1 MNKPQT
7 AQATL
12 NNPKLIEEY
21 GSSHGSFYYGR
32 TFNPGPDANVSIRSD
47 TNHSDYYAYRPGE
60 QICDDP
66 KQSMNLCN
74 LAYRRVGLVSNTVN
88 VMSEFISSGIR
99 LVHKNK
105 KTEKFYE
112 AWADHI
118 NLDHVSER
126 FANYLF
132 RLGTVF
138 PYRIYGKIPVIKEK
152 EWSKVTNSEK
162 SKADLPTIEK
172 RRIPIAYS
180 FLNPMSIDVV
190 GGQYSTFNLEP
201 RYILKFNK
209 MNTTTINQL
218 FLRDENRQVTDKNN
232 IPEIPTDIVDA
243 LKAKKRFVE
252 LNPENLSVYSYKKD
266 DWDPWAFPM
275 LHPILSD
282 LVRLDKLN
290 LADSCALDGSI
301 SNIRL
306 WNLGILTD
314 NPQTTIL
321 PQPAA
326 INKLRN
332 ILANNVG
339 GGTIDLVWGPE
350 LSFKESNTQVH
361 NFLGSEKYTHVMT
374 CIYSGLGIP
383 PVLSGQDSGGFN
395 NNYISMR
402 ILIERLKYGRRV
414 LKEFLT
420 KELKIINKAMKFGVM
435 PKVQF
440 SNMNIG
446 DEASEKK
453 LLMDLMDRDVISSE
467 TVLDRFDFFDDVER
481 AKIKR
486 SMKSRGSTMPEKAS
500 PYHNPQTE
508 QDLKKIILQGG
519 GVAPSEVGIDLLPK
533 KPGEKTKMEQMAKL
547 AKVNKTATS
556 PVSEKF
562 APKNPNGRPKNAT
575 DSKPR
580 KQRKDKIRTKAS
592 QFITDFVWANDA
604 LKKIGDIIYPALCS
618 ILKHKNLR
626 EFTEKEFAEYEYN
639 KFAILSKCVANSH
652 IAIDTVYNILETEPR
667 VPENM
672 IKSYDQLLD
681 KFIKLNNRKPV
692 VDEDRQIKASA
703 YSLTKDK

>member
-1 MNKPQT
+1 MNKQITPT
-7 AQATL
+7 ENANKCLA
-12 NNPKLIEEY
+12 EY
-21 GSSHGSFYYGR
+21 NAGRSSAYYGR
-32 TFNPGPDANVSIRSD
+32 TFNPGPDANSSIKSD
-47 TNHSDYYAYRPGE
+47 FNSSDYFFYRQGE
-60 QICDDP
+60 SVPEDA
-66 KQSMNLCN
+66 KASMNLCN
-74 LAYRRVGLVSNTVN
+74 LAYRRVGVCYNTIC
-88 VMSEFISSGIR
+88 VMSEFVSSGIK

-105 KTEKFYE
+105 RMEKFYE

-118 NLDHVSER
+118 GLDDMAER
-126 FANYLF
+126 FSNYLF

-138 PYRIYGKIPVIKEK
+138 PYRVYGKIPIVKEK
-152 EWSKVTNSEK
+152 EWSKVSSSEK

-172 RRIPIAYS
+172 RRIPVAYT

-209 MNTTTINQL
+209 MNTTTVNQL
-218 FLRDENRQVTDKNN
+218 FLRDENREVVDKNN
-232 IPEIPTDIVDA
+232 IPEIPTDIMAA
-243 LKAKKRFVE
+243 LKTKKRFIE
-252 LNPENLSVYSYKKD
+252 LNPENFSVYAYKKD
-266 DWDPWAFPM
+266 SWDQWAFPM
-275 LHPILSD
+275 LHSILSD
-282 LVRLDKLN
+282 LIHLDKLN
-290 LADSCALDGSI
+290 LADKCALDGSI

-306 WNLGILTD
+306 WRLGVLTD

-350 LSFKESNTQVH
+350 LDFKESNTQVH
-361 NFLGSEKYTHVMT
+361 NFLGSEKYKHVMT

-414 LKEFLT
+414 LKDFLT
-420 KELKIINKAMKFGVM
+420 KELKIVNKAMKFGAM
-435 PKVQF
+435 PKIQF
-440 SNMNIG
+440 GNMNIG
-446 DEASEKK
+446 DEATEKQ
-453 LLMDLMDRDVISSE
+453 LLIDLMDRDVISSE

-486 SMKSRGSTMPEKAS
+486 SVRTRGTTMPEKAG

-508 QDLKKIILQGG
+508 HELKKIILQAG
-519 GVAPSEVGIDLLPK
+519 GVAPSEVGVDLLPR
-533 KPGEKTKMEQMAKL
+533 KPGEKTKMEQMAKMV
-547 AKVNKTATS
+547 KQS
-556 PVSEKF
+556 PKPSGKEF
-562 APKNPNGRPKNAT
+562 APKNPNGRPKNST

-580 KQRKDKIRTKAS
+580 KQRKDKVRTKAS
-592 QFITDFVWANDA
+592 QFVTDFVWANDA
-604 LKKIGDIIYPALCS
+604 LKKIGDIIYPALCA

-626 EFTEKEFAEYEYN
+626 EFSVAEFNDYELN
-639 KFAILSKCVANSH
+639 KFAVLSKCIANSE
-652 IAIDTVYNILETEPR
+652 ITTESVYSILDTSPKVSDEI
-667 VPENM
+667 M
-672 IKSYDQLLD
+672 KSYAKLMD
-681 KFIKLNNRKPV
+681 KFTKLNNRKPT

-703 YSLTKDK
+703 YSLNTGV